1 LRGPGVF
8 DLRSSWFRGLG
19 DRGRCAEARVTGMT
33 AAWRRF
39 HAWPRRWRWPVKT
52 VVLLTAAV
60 LTLYPAVWLMPVHFR
75 RLRNPNALLDPNHPG
90 LARLEE
96 RARGVAGNDP
106 TPRDLRRA
114 VEETVY
120 EAVPY
125 AWDWETWGV
134 MDYLPTVD
142 EVFCKGREDC
152 DGRAIV
158 AASLLRRVGQPAS
171 LASDLVHMWV
181 VTPAEELMGPGLGP
195 KTFVAD
201 ERGARVTVDWGVVR
215 NLGRALAFGVAVF
228 PLGRELVLL
237 GAVCLTALH
246 PWSSRL
252 RRVLGCALL
261 VAALVTLRSVGD
273 AGRGWAPMPPLAWVG
288 GLMAIAGWL
297 LLVVR
302 GGGCH
307 SRSAPPR

>member
-1 LRGPGVF
+1 
-8 DLRSSWFRGLG
+8 
-19 DRGRCAEARVTGMT
+19 VTRFT

-39 HAWPRRWRWPVKT
+39 HAWPRRWRWPAKML
-52 VVLLTAAV
+52 VLLTAAV
-60 LTLYPAVWLMPVHFR
+60 LTLYPAVWLVPVHIR
-75 RLRNPNALLDPNHPG
+75 HLRNPNALLDPEHPG
-90 LARLEE
+90 LAHLEE
-96 RARGVAGNDP
+96 RARAAAGADP
-106 TPRDLRRA
+106 TPRALRRA
-114 VEETVY
+114 VEDTVY

-142 EVFCKGREDC
+142 QVLRKGREDC

-158 AASLLRRVGQPAS
+158 AASLLRRMGQPAW

-201 ERGARVTVDWGVVR
+201 ERGARVTVNWGLLK
-215 NLGRALAFGVAVF
+215 NLGRAFSFGVAVF

-252 RRVLGCALL
+252 RRVVGCALL
-261 VAALVTLRSVGD
+261 TAALVTLRSVGN
-273 AGRGWAPMPPLAWVG
+273 AGGGWAPVSPLAWVG
-288 GLMAIAGWL
+288 VLMAVVGWL
-297 LLVVR
+297 VLVVR
-302 GGGCH
+302 GGGRR